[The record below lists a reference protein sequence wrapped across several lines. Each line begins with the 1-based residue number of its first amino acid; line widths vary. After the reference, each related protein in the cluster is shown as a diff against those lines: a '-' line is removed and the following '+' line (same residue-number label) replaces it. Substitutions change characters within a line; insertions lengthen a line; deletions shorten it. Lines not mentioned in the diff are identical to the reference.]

1 MLATSISSLLLEY
14 DVSQLL
20 VELDEGKYT
29 LLLVINSRAF
39 PRWLIQNYKRYKI
52 TRDVRD
58 FVSVNWEF
66 SQFSTSSPATSLPVH
81 GTLLRQNKS
90 TLGPKKTCFGLFEIF
105 LQSEL
110 VCTYD
115 KLNIYTKKSLV
126 IGTLTGWRQLL
137 WNKFS
142 LVVL

>member
-1 MLATSISSLLLEY
+1 MIDTKLQE
-14 DVSQLL
+14 
-20 VELDEGKYT
+20 
-29 LLLVINSRAF
+29 
-39 PRWLIQNYKRYKI
+39 IQNYKRCE
-52 TRDVRD
+52 R

-115 KLNIYTKKSLV
+115 KLNIYKK
-126 IGTLTGWRQLL
+126 
-137 WNKFS
+137 
-142 LVVL
+142 